1 MIKETAGRRKS
12 AKSAANRRA
21 SAGKKSKDGFATL
34 EAFLPTGSPQRAA
47 AGIAA
52 AAGGALL
59 FAAKFGVRPAALAV
73 AAGYLAYCSI
83 YGNEKTNK
91 LGLSLINDVLQA

>member
-1 MIKETAGRRKS
+1 V
-12 AKSAANRRA
+12 
-21 SAGKKSKDGFATL
+21 
-34 EAFLPTGSPQRAA
+34 
-47 AGIAA
+47 
-52 AAGGALL
+52 GGALL
-59 FAAKFGVRPAALAV
+59 VAAKFGVRPAALAV